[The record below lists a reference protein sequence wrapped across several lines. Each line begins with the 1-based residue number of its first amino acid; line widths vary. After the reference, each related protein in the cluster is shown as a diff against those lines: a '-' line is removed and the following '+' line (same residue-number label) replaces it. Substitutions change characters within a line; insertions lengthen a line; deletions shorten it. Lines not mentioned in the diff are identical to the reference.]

1 MADTPALFSLQV
13 IASNK
18 VFYDEHAQ
26 YLKINTSDGFRGLMA
41 HHAPCVVAVETGPME
56 IVKPNGE
63 RIEVLVSSGIMNC
76 ANNRITV
83 LVDTCET
90 AEEIDVRRA
99 EEAKERALEQLRQK
113 QSVGEF
119 KMTQS
124 SLARALSRLEFSSQK
139 KHYI

>member
-1 MADTPALFSLQV
+1 MADNAIFSLKV

-18 VFYDEHAQ
+18 VFYDQKAS
-26 YLKINTSDGFRGLMA
+26 YLRVNTLDGFFGFMA
-41 HHAPCVVAVETGPME
+41 HHAPVVVAVETGVMS
-56 IVKPNGE
+56 IIKDDGE
-63 RIEVLVSSGIMNC
+63 RIEALVSGGILSC

-90 AEEIDVRRA
+90 ADEIDIRRA
-99 EEAKERALEQLRQK
+99 QEAKERAEEQLRQK
-113 QSVGEF
+113 QSVGEY

-124 SLARALSRLEFSSQK
+124 SLARALSRLEFSNQH

>member
-1 MADTPALFSLQV
+1 MADTPALFSLKV

-18 VFYDEHAQ
+18 VFYDARAQ
-26 YLKINTSDGFRGLMA
+26 YLRINTLMGFRGLMA
-41 HHAPCVVAVETGPME
+41 HHAPCVIAVEIGPMA
-56 IVKPNGE
+56 IVKPDGE
-63 RIEVLVSSGIMNC
+63 RVEVLVSKGILNC

-124 SLARALSRLEFSSQK
+124 SLARALSRLEFSSHKQ
-139 KHYI
+139 HFI

>member
-56 IVKPNGE
+56 IVKPDGE

-99 EEAKERALEQLRQK
+99 EEAKERDRKSTRLN
-113 QSVGEF
+113 
-119 KMTQS
+119 S
-124 SLARALSRLEFSSQK
+124 S
-139 KHYI
+139 HP

>member
-1 MADTPALFSLQV
+1 MADTPALFSLQL

-18 VFYDEHAQ
+18 FFYDDHAQ

-56 IVKPNGE
+56 IVKPDGE

-113 QSVGEF
+113 QSIQEYYVS
-119 KMTQS
+119 KA
-124 SLARALSRLEFSSQK
+124 SLARAMVRLKESGK
-139 KHYI
+139 YEVK

>member
-1 MADTPALFSLQV
+1 M
-13 IASNK
+13 
-18 VFYDEHAQ
+18 
-26 YLKINTSDGFRGLMA
+26 
-41 HHAPCVVAVETGPME
+41 
-56 IVKPNGE
+56 
-63 RIEVLVSSGIMNC
+63 
-76 ANNRITV
+76 

-139 KHYI
+139 RHFI

>member
-1 MADTPALFSLQV
+1 
-13 IASNK
+13 
-18 VFYDEHAQ
+18 
-26 YLKINTSDGFRGLMA
+26 
-41 HHAPCVVAVETGPME
+41 
-56 IVKPNGE
+56 
-63 RIEVLVSSGIMNC
+63 MNC

-124 SLARALSRLEFSSQK
+124 SLARALSRLEFSSHKQ
-139 KHYI
+139 HFI

>member
-1 MADTPALFSLQV
+1 MTDKALFSLRV

-18 VFYDEHAQ
+18 VFYDERAQ
-26 YLKINTSDGFRGLMA
+26 YLRINTLDGLFGFMA
-41 HHAPCVVAVETGPME
+41 HHAPVVVAVETGPMD
-56 IVKPNGE
+56 IVKEDGK
-63 RIEVLVSSGIMNC
+63 RIEVLVSGGILSC

-99 EEAKERALEQLRQK
+99 EEAKERAEEQLRQR
-113 QSVGEF
+113 QSVGEY
-119 KMTQS
+119 KMSQS
-124 SLARALSRLEFSSQK
+124 ALARALSRLEFSSQK

>member
-1 MADTPALFSLQV
+1 MADTSSFSLKV

-18 VFYDEHAQ
+18 VFYDAQ
-26 YLKINTSDGFRGLMA
+26 AEYLQIITLTGSRGIMA
-41 HHAPCVVAVETGPME
+41 HHAPCIVAVETGQMS
-56 IVKPNGE
+56 ILKPDGE
-63 RIEVLVSSGIMNC
+63 RITVVVSGGIC
-76 ANNRITV
+76 SVANNRVTV

-90 AEEIDVRRA
+90 AEEIDIRRA

-113 QSVGEF
+113 QSVGEY

-124 SLARALSRLEFSSQK
+124 SLARALTRLEFSSHK